1 MHTRELGISRY
12 RKALADLRKIQEQ
25 FTTFRLMTKL
35 FPEDPDENLEKAL
48 PGYLKAI
55 AVIEGMEHVL
65 CLSRR
70 QVEQYREAAKLFPDK
85 LYWPRGPSR
94 RPRGSSA
101 MF

>member
-12 RKALADLRKIQEQ
+12 RKALRDLRKIQEQ
-25 FTTFRLMTKL
+25 FTTFRIMTEL
-35 FPEDPDENLEKAL
+35 FPEDPDENLKKAL

-70 QVEQYREAAKLFPDK
+70 QIDQYREVAKLEHDK
-85 LYWPRGPSR
+85 LWPGGPPMR
-94 RPRGSSA
+94 RRRQT
-101 MF
+101 